1 MYLIDVDEDEEEES
15 ISLVVEVVGTGYQH
29 ATGISIPNSLIG
41 NATVLYAIVV
51 AIVVPLSSLE
61 TELSLL
67 LLVPVDIVKEELEVV
82 GNVLALAATGVVAKS
97 KLLVVI
103 NAAQTEKDVLPIIFL
118 RDVIIGNLVVGAVAV
133 LGILLLLFATVAALL
148 LYRQQRFLL
157 PRPERC
163 NAAATAADENENDD
177 DDENE
182 EIIENPNVVVFV
194 VVNNDTTT
202 NVDRITNCS
211 RRMTT
216 RNMTYIFF
224 LVVYC

>member
-1 MYLIDVDEDEEEES
+1 MIDVDVDEDEEEES

-67 LLVPVDIVKEELEVV
+67 LLVPVDIVKEEVVVV

-224 LVVYC
+224 LVVCC